1 MKKNVMRFVT
11 GIALSATLIA
21 PTVGHTEE
29 FTPEQQEQAQ
39 ICMVQAVLA
48 KETMIYRQQGLKKT
62 EASKKLKDE
71 YIKSD
76 SSQGFSDTMNVML
89 NTFITMAYNEPIA
102 KTDSEKEKATSDFSW
117 EVAKM
122 CMKELVGV
130 DIGEKE

>member
-1 MKKNVMRFVT
+1 
-11 GIALSATLIA
+11 
-21 PTVGHTEE
+21 
-29 FTPEQQEQAQ
+29 
-39 ICMVQAVLA
+39 
-48 KETMIYRQQGLKKT
+48 
-62 EASKKLKDE
+62 
-71 YIKSD
+71 
-76 SSQGFSDTMNVML
+76 MNVML

>member
-1 MKKNVMRFVT
+1 MRFVT

-76 SSQGFSDTMNVML
+76 SSRAFRIL
-89 NTFITMAYNEPIA
+89 
-102 KTDSEKEKATSDFSW
+102 
-117 EVAKM
+117 
-122 CMKELVGV
+122 
-130 DIGEKE
+130 